1 MTKPKM
7 IIFYAGRTLWDNTS
21 IVFLI
26 ESDIIN

>member
-7 IIFYAGRTLWDNTS
+7 IIFDAGRTLWDYAS
-21 IVFLI
+21 IAFLI